1 MKAKKLK
8 RFFSAVLV
16 SALSMSLLA
25 GCGGKSEEAA
35 TDENGATIIKF
46 GIHVAE
52 SRRAGAGYL

>member
-35 TDENGATIIKF
+35 TGHRAKI
-46 GIHVAE
+46 
-52 SRRAGAGYL
+52 RR